1 MLYNREGKYAHTCVV
16 ALQNGA
22 LSSTGA
28 RQVSIVILVPVNSN
42 KNIYFLM
49 CCMFE
54 CWFIESYQ
62 VSCRRISVYTQ
73 RSKHNC
79 VIISQIFGCFD
90 LWQTRVML
98 TNASKVQFWKQ
109 RSFEYYNSRR
119 KKFCRGQ
126 SPQ

>member
-49 CCMFE
+49 CC
-54 CWFIESYQ
+54 
-62 VSCRRISVYTQ
+62 RRISVYTQ

-98 TNASKVQFWKQ
+98 TNVSKVQFWKQ

-119 KKFCRGQ
+119 K
-126 SPQ
+126 